1 MNIRRLEYF
10 LSVVDTGTVTHAAAQ
25 MHIAQPAMS
34 RQIRTLERE
43 LKLNLFVTEGNRLVL
58 TAAGR
63 QFSTMAREVIATVR
77 GTEHAAASLRTGRVE
92 SLTVATTVASA
103 RGFLADFIATTTTE
117 DPALIVRTAD
127 HYAIEPML
135 DSGADLIISPAPTSR
150 HLRSV
155 DIADLQVFAYVPDG
169 HELLDA
175 GTEAV
180 GLDRLCDFSLIV
192 PSASSVSRRQ
202 FDAAIVELELEPHI
216 RAESDDGASVIGLS
230 SSGHGIGIGTE
241 PPRGAVTALPIF
253 VGDRRLSLRL
263 FAAWRPEHFASAA
276 ILDLAHRAED
286 FLAQRA
292 PSAEPATDSMP

>member
-103 RGFLADFIATTTTE
+103 RGFLADFIATTTE

-230 SSGHGIGIGTE
+230 ASGHGIGIGTE
-241 PPRGAVTALPIF
+241 PPQGAVTALPIL

-263 FAAWRPEHFASAA
+263 FAAWRPEHFASAT

-292 PSAEPATDSMP
+292 PAAGPAADSMP